1 MKEFSVRRWGQH
13 RGRGTSRA
21 TLCWRHSEPLP
32 HHSSSLGWGPSL
44 CLSGWFQ
51 ALFLLSY
58 PIEGLEGTAADS
70 TGLKHRW
77 SRFQGAMAWRDWQEL
92 SDSNISIPPTCQA
105 IFFFF
110 FFFNLDV
117 VDITSEI
124 LLLALQVCLSA
135 KTLPPGS
142 SFFPLKCKLG
152 RGPQKVVPDPCH

>member
-1 MKEFSVRRWGQH
+1 MGAF
-13 RGRGTSRA
+13 
-21 TLCWRHSEPLP
+21 PL
-32 HHSSSLGWGPSL
+32 SLWLVPGPFPVIQL
-44 CLSGWFQ
+44 
-51 ALFLLSY
+51 
-58 PIEGLEGTAADS
+58 
-70 TGLKHRW
+70 
-77 SRFQGAMAWRDWQEL
+77 RDWKGRQQIAQA
-92 SDSNISIPPTCQA
+92 SSIDEAGSKVPWHEEIGKSFLTLIYPSHLLA
-105 IFFFF
+105 RPSFF